1 MSSVGKQ
8 STAPGAVK
16 NMVEITI
23 DGNIVTAEEGSSL
36 FNAVKWTGVEL
47 PAMCYHYSFSPFGSC
62 GLCLVE
68 VEGKKN
74 NVRACTAK
82 VIEGMVVRT
91 GTDEMVEARKGAVEK
106 HLTTHPLD
114 CPVCDKDGQ
123 CELQDMAYDLEV
135 YDIKEAKRKEIPED
149 TRSIV
154 LDFNMERCILCGQ
167 CINVCKEVQ
176 LVDALCFYKKDK
188 QKHVGAHGGETL
200 YCEFCG
206 DCLAV
211 CPVGAIVSKFS
222 KYTFKP
228 WQLKKT
234 ETTCSFCS
242 DGCTI
247 TLETSDRDI
256 QVVTSELSYTSKFGY
271 EVEPGEGHGGI
282 CVRGR
287 FGFDYVMSKDRL
299 SKPLSRE
306 NGSLQPTAWF
316 TALMQIGKQLND
328 IKTTYGP
335 QAIAGLVSGRCT
347 NESVYLFQ
355 RLMRSV
361 LKTNNID
368 TAARYGH
375 MNSVHAMQTALKIGK
390 ATITYE
396 QLALSDAIFM
406 VGSNLTETNPIAALR
421 PKASMTEYGG
431 QLFVADTSKT
441 NILNL
446 ATHPLQ
452 IALDSETDLIQ
463 ALVKV
468 VIEKDLAD
476 PDFIEKYPKAYEN
489 MKSAAAALSQTALS
503 EKTALEWGKI
513 EETAEALANSKRG
526 VLLWGEG
533 IVSKPDAYEN
543 VLRLIDLAL
552 LCGLFRKEGAGVLPV
567 CEENNEQGAVD
578 MGGVPEFLPGQID
591 FLSQSDRERFSS
603 TWHAALPEPGQ
614 ETSGFTLPEIIEAAH
629 RGEIKALYLVGENPL
644 GTLPAE
650 MKVREALE
658 KVDLIICQDPFLT
671 ETGEMADYVLP
682 AAVFAENEGTYTNMA
697 GAVNRVSE
705 AFDPR
710 GEARPDWKIFTDL
723 SKHLGHPIQ
732 YRSVE
737 EIHDEIAKMV
747 PGYYQADPPK
757 PQPEAYLDAQFISHI
772 SGRYAATKP
781 PQDAETEIHLS
792 MEQVLYHSGKLTT
805 RDKGL
810 MKIYNKS
817 VLLMSEADAETLGG
831 LITGDPVHIQSELGQ
846 LEVKIEVSPNLPKG
860 LVQFPIHFNDPPVK
874 DLLKVEVDPLTKVIY
889 FKKGVVT
896 LERPASVDLR
906 VLPMETPPE
915 TIQQEAQ
922 ETPSEEDT
930 EVS

>member
-8 STAPGAVK
+8 SSAPDAIK
-16 NMVEITI
+16 KMVELTI

-36 FNAVKWTGVEL
+36 FNAVKWTGVQL

-68 VEGKKN
+68 VEGKNN

-82 VIEGMVVRT
+82 VVEGMVVRT
-91 GTDEMVEARKGAVEK
+91 GTEKMVEARKDAVEK

-135 YDIKEAKRKEIPED
+135 YDIKEGKRKEIPED
-149 TRSIV
+149 TRSLV

-167 CINVCKEVQ
+167 CINICKEVQ

-234 ETTCSFCS
+234 ETTCGFCS

-247 TLETSDRDI
+247 TLETNARDI
-256 QVVTSELSYTSKFGY
+256 MVVTSKLSYESKWGFDS
-271 EVEPGEGHGGI
+271 EPGEGHGGI

-287 FGFDYVMSKDRL
+287 FGFQYVMSDERL
-299 SKPLSRE
+299 SKPLVKTE
-306 NGSLQPTAWF
+306 GKFLETPWF
-316 TALMQIGKQLND
+316 KAMIDIAKRLNE
-328 IKTTYGP
+328 IKTTHGE
-335 QAIAGLVSGRCT
+335 QAIAGLISGRCT

-361 LKTNNID
+361 LNTNNID
-368 TAARYGH
+368 TSARYGH
-375 MNSVHAMQTALKIGK
+375 MNSVLALQDTLRIGG
-390 ATITYE
+390 ATVTYP
-396 QLALSDAIFM
+396 QIALSDAILM
-406 VGSNLTETNPIAALR
+406 IGSNLTETNPIAALR
-421 PKASMTEYGG
+421 VKASMAEFGG
-431 QLFVADTSKT
+431 KLLVADTSET
-441 NILNL
+441 NIMKL
-446 ATHPLQ
+446 ATHPLKMT
-452 IALDSETDLIQ
+452 LDSESIFIQ
-463 ALVKV
+463 GLVKA
-468 VIEKDLAD
+468 VISKGLAD
-476 PDFIEKYPKAYEN
+476 AVFIEKQPAAYE
-489 MKSAAAALSQTALS
+489 ALEKAVASVSEAVIV
-503 EKTALEWGKI
+503 EKTGLPWEKI
-513 EETAEALANSKRG
+513 EEAAELLAQSKRG

-533 IVSKPDAYEN
+533 IVSERGAYQN
-543 VLRLIDLAL
+543 VQRLIDLAL
-552 LCGLFRKEGAGVLPV
+552 LTGLFRKEGAGILPV

-578 MGGVPEFLPGQID
+578 MGAVPEFLPGQIP
-591 FLSQSDRERFSS
+591 FSS
-603 TWHAALPEPGQ
+603 EKEYQRFASAWHSRLPDLNKNKAGL
-614 ETSGFTLPEIIEAAH
+614 TLPEIIEAAH

-644 GTLPAE
+644 GTLPAS

-658 KVDLIICQDPFLT
+658 KVDLLICQDPFMT
-671 ETGEMADYVLP
+671 ETGEIADYVLP
-682 AAVFAENEGTYTNMA
+682 AATFAENEGTFTNMS
-697 GAVNRVSE
+697 GAVNRVVE

-737 EIHDEIAKMV
+737 EIHQEITQMV
-747 PGYYQADPPK
+747 PGYFREEKTPV
-757 PQPEAYLDAQFISHI
+757 HI
-772 SGRYAATKP
+772 DHLPSDFAANVSTRYRL
-781 PQDAETEIHLS
+781 ETEVSKEKTETTLS
-792 MEQVLYHSGKLTT
+792 LQQVLYHSGKLTT

-810 MKIYNKS
+810 MKIYDKA
-817 VLLMSEADAETLGG
+817 VLRMSESDAEALGH
-831 LITGDPVHIQSELGQ
+831 LKTGDPVLIKSSLGQ
-846 LEVKIEVSPNLPKG
+846 LSVGIEVAPELPKG
-860 LVQFPIHFNDPPVK
+860 LVHFPIHFNDPPVK
-874 DLLKVEVDPLTKVIY
+874 DLLAVEIDPRSKVIY
-889 FKKGVVT
+889 FKRGTVT
-896 LERPASVDLR
+896 LERPVSLDLR
-906 VLPMETPPE
+906 VIASEATE
-915 TIQQEAQ
+915 IKDADSVQAQ
-922 ETPSEEDT
+922 EPA
-930 EVS
+930 

>member
-8 STAPGAVK
+8 SAAPDAVK

-23 DGNIVTAEEGSSL
+23 DGKVVTAEEGSSL

-82 VIEGMVVRT
+82 VVEGMVVST
-91 GTDEMVEARKGAVEK
+91 GTEKMVEARKGAVEK

-135 YDIKEAKRKEIPED
+135 YDIKDPKRKDIPED

-154 LDFNMERCILCGQ
+154 LDFNMERCILC
-167 CINVCKEVQ
+167 
-176 LVDALCFYKKDK
+176 CFYKKDK

-234 ETTCSFCS
+234 ETTCGFCS

-247 TLETSDRDI
+247 TLETNDRDI

-271 EVEPGEGHGGI
+271 EVDPGEGHGGI

-287 FGFDYVMSKDRL
+287 FGFEYVMSSDRL
-299 SKPLSRE
+299 SKPLAKGE
-306 NGSLQPTAWF
+306 NGFQPIAWF
-316 TALMQIGKQLND
+316 SSLMEIGKRLND
-328 IKTTYGP
+328 IKSTYGP
-335 QAIAGLVSGRCT
+335 QSIAGLISGRCT

-361 LKTNNID
+361 LNTNNID

-375 MNSVHAMQTALKIGK
+375 MNSVHVLQKTLKIGK
-390 ATITYE
+390 ATVTAE
-396 QLALSDAIFM
+396 QLALSDAILM
-406 VGSNLTETNPIAALR
+406 VGSNLTETNPITALR
-421 PKASMTEYGG
+421 PKASMTEFGG
-431 QLFVADTSKT
+431 QLFVADTTKT
-441 NILNL
+441 KILNL
-446 ATHPLQ
+446 ATHPLH
-452 IALDSETDLIQ
+452 IALDSEADFIQ
-463 ALVKV
+463 ALVKA
-468 VIEKDLAD
+468 VINKEAAD
-476 PDFIEKYPKAYEN
+476 PDFIETYPEAY
-489 MKSAAAALSQTALS
+489 AALKASVGPLSETALS
-503 EKTALEWGKI
+503 EKTGLEWEKI
-513 EETAEALANSKRG
+513 EETAETLAKSKRG
-526 VLLWGEG
+526 ILLWGEG
-533 IVSKPDAYEN
+533 IIAKPDA
-543 VLRLIDLAL
+543 VDHILRLIDLAL
-552 LCGLFRKEGAGVLPV
+552 LCGLLRKKGGGILPI

-578 MGGVPEFLPGQID
+578 MGGVPEFLPGQLD
-591 FLSQSDRERFSS
+591 YNSPSERDRFSNI
-603 TWHAALPEPGQ
+603 WHTTLPTPG
-614 ETSGFTLPEIIEAAH
+614 TDAPGLTLPEMIEAAH

-644 GTLPAE
+644 GTLPAS

-671 ETGEMADYVLP
+671 ETGQMADYVLP
-682 AAVFAENEGTYTNMA
+682 SAVFAENEGTYTNTL
-697 GAVNRVSE
+697 GQVNRVVE

-710 GEARPDWKIFTDL
+710 GEARPDWKVFTDL
-723 SKHLGHPIQ
+723 SKHLGHPMQ

-737 EIHDEIAKMV
+737 EIHNEIAKMI
-747 PGYYQADPPK
+747 PGYYQSEAATPK
-757 PQPEAYLDAQFISHI
+757 PDAYLESEFIGHI
-772 SGRYAATKP
+772 AGRYTP
-781 PQDAETEIHLS
+781 SESRTPSETTRLS
-792 MEQVLYHSGKLTT
+792 LEPVLYHSGKLTT
-805 RDKGL
+805 RDQGL
-810 MKIYNKS
+810 MKIYNKA
-817 VLLMSEADAETLGG
+817 VLLISEPDADALGG
-831 LITGDPVHIQSELGQ
+831 LITGDPVHIKSDLGQ
-846 LEVKIEVSPNLPKG
+846 LETTVEISPDLPKG
-860 LVQFPIHFNDPPVK
+860 LVQFPLHFNDPPMK
-874 DLLKVEVDPLTKVIY
+874 DLLKTEIDSRTKVIT
-889 FKKGVVT
+889 FKTGPVT
-896 LERPASVDLR
+896 LMRPASLDLR
-906 VLPMETPPE
+906 VVSKETTPE
-915 TIQQEAQ
+915 THENQEADAQ
-922 ETPSEEDT
+922 GKEEKPS
-930 EVS
+930 